1 MTKASLPEIRR
12 AISNVPSADLPDLC
26 LRMARFKKENKE
38 LLSYLLFEADDEP
51 EFIKRIKSEID
62 EHFKE
67 LNKNTPYLAKK
78 GIRKI
83 LAFTNQNIR
92 YSGQKRTEVELLL
105 YFCLKF
111 KKEAPFRYNLAIKN
125 ILIRQ
130 LERIRKSITTLH
142 EDLQYDYS
150 EELKKLD

>member
-12 AISNVPSADLPDLC
+12 AISHVPSADLPDLC

-67 LNKNTPYLAKK
+67 LNKNTPYQAKK
-78 GIRKI
+78 GIRK
-83 LAFTNQNIR
+83 
-92 YSGQKRTEVELLL
+92 Y
-105 YFCLKF
+105 
-111 KKEAPFRYNLAIKN
+111 
-125 ILIRQ
+125 
-130 LERIRKSITTLH
+130 
-142 EDLQYDYS
+142 
-150 EELKKLD
+150 